1 MKRVLKT
8 GKGEIVEK
16 KSRFIS
22 IALNVDSPQQALD
35 YVNSIKK
42 KYYDAR
48 HNCYAYICG
57 NDGQEKRFSD
67 DGEPSGT
74 AGKPMLD
81 VLEGFGVTN
90 CLVVV
95 TRYFGGTLLGTGGLV
110 KAYSSAAKEALENAG
125 LAEEVCGIRG
135 FITVDYNSVG
145 KLNYILSAGG
155 IYVLDTAYEEN
166 VKLDIVGEITDINRL
181 KPTLND
187 AFAGRISIESEQ
199 EVRFYRSDGFANIL

>member
-16 KSRFIS
+16 KSQFIS
-22 IALNVDSPQQALD
+22 VALNVDSPQQALD

-57 NDGQEKRFSD
+57 NDGQERRFSD

-110 KAYSSAAKEALENAG
+110 KAYSSAAKEALEDAV
-125 LAEEVCGIRG
+125 LAEEVCGIRS

-155 IYVLDTAYEEN
+155 IYVLNTAYEEN
-166 VKLDIVGEITDINRL
+166 VTLDIVGETGDINRL
-181 KPTLND
+181 KPALNE
-187 AFAGRISIESEQ
+187 AFAGRVSLESEQ

>member
-110 KAYSSAAKEALENAG
+110 KAYSGAAKEALENAG

-155 IYVLDTAYEEN
+155 IYVLNTAYEEN
-166 VKLDIVGEITDINRL
+166 VTLDIVGETEDINRL
-181 KPTLND
+181 KPALND
-187 AFAGRISIESEQ
+187 AFAGRFRLESEQ

>member
-135 FITVDYNSVG
+135 FSTVDYNSVG

-166 VKLDIVGEITDINRL
+166 VKLDIVGEIADINCL

>member
-166 VKLDIVGEITDINRL
+166 VKLDIVGKIADINRL

>member
-110 KAYSSAAKEALENAG
+110 KAYSSAAKEALENAV

>member
-166 VKLDIVGEITDINRL
+166 VKLDIVGDIADINRL
-181 KPTLND
+181 KLTLND

>member
-155 IYVLDTAYEEN
+155 IYVLNTAYEEN
-166 VKLDIVGEITDINRL
+166 VTLDIVGETEDINRL
-181 KPTLND
+181 KPALND
-187 AFAGRISIESEQ
+187 AFAGRFRLESEQ
-199 EVRFYRSDGFANIL
+199 EVRFYRSDGLANIL

>member
-155 IYVLDTAYEEN
+155 IYVLNTAYEEN
-166 VKLDIVGEITDINRL
+166 VTLDIVGETEDINRL
-181 KPTLND
+181 KPALND
-187 AFAGRISIESEQ
+187 AFAGRFRLESEQ

>member
-166 VKLDIVGEITDINRL
+166 VKLDIVGEIADINCL

-199 EVRFYRSDGFANIL
+199 EVRFFRSDGFANIL